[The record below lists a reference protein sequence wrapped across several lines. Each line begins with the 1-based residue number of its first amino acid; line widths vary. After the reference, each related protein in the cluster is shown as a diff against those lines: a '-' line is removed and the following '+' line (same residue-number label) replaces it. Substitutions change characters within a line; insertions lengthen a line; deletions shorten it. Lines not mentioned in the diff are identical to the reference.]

1 MITFRQTLFSFANTH
16 TYTQCVLC
24 TYFSSSFFLLLP
36 LLWLMLCFRVG
47 TEKKHKSWVT
57 IVVSIQC
64 HFHCSNGTSFA
75 INMCV
80 FFFLLLLFLLVNLSI
95 DTSPWKNIDTYI
107 CRQNGELDI
116 VNFCDRRIFVLFF
129 FFFFGLVY
137 RIRWFTRQARRE
149 ERMKWNRRKSKTNKA
164 KKIYSFMLI

>member
-129 FFFFGLVY
+129 FFFLVWYTESAGL
-137 RIRWFTRQARRE
+137 RGKHAGKKGWNETEGNQKQTKQRKFTV
-149 ERMKWNRRKSKTNKA
+149 
-164 KKIYSFMLI
+164 LC